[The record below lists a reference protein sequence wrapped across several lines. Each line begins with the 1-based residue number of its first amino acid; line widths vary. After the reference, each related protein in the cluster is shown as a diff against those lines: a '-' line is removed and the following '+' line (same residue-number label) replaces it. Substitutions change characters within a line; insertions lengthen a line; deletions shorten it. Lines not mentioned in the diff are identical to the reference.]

1 MSYPSQPTISNPGRR
16 YNLGYVQGQY
26 YAIWDRHTGQLLQQF
41 PISDQGWA
49 TAWQWWSSWEAQ
61 VAPSAAP
68 STAGAPT
75 TIDPVSYPSN
85 SPAASPIVSPSSAP
99 APSATPSY
107 QPPVTAAPSYQ
118 PPVSPTPSYP
128 AHVPGGH
135 PGYGGPIQTVKTSGL
150 AVASL
155 VLGILWLYWVGSV
168 LAVVFGYMAKQQ
180 IDQSHG
186 AQTGRGMAIAGIVL
200 GWIGLGLLVI
210 AIIAV
215 AANP

>member
-1 MSYPSQPTISNPGRR
+1 MSDPYQPTISNPGQR

-26 YAIWDRHTGQLLQQF
+26 YAIWDRATGQLLQQF
-41 PISDQGWA
+41 PLSDQGWA

-75 TIDPVSYPSN
+75 TIDPVN
-85 SPAASPIVSPSSAP
+85 SPMSTPAATPIV
-99 APSATPSY
+99 APS
-107 QPPVTAAPSYQ
+107 AAPSYQ
-118 PPVSPTPSYP
+118 QPAWGTPVYQPPASTTPGAYP
-128 AHVPGGH
+128 GH
-135 PGYGGPIQTVKTSGL
+135 AGPIQTPKTNGL

-155 VLGILWLYWVGSV
+155 VLGILFLYWVGSV
-168 LAVVFGYMAKQQ
+168 LALVFGYMAKQQ

-200 GWIGLGLLVI
+200 GWIGLGSLVL
-210 AIIAV
+210 AIIVV

>member
-1 MSYPSQPTISNPGRR
+1 MSDQFQPTISNPGQR
-16 YNLGYVQGQY
+16 YNLGYVQGQC
-26 YAIWDRHTGQLLQQF
+26 YAIWDRNSGQLLQQF
-41 PISDQGWA
+41 PLSDQGWA

-61 VAPSAAP
+61 VAPLAAP

-75 TIDPVSYPSN
+75 TIDPVSYPS
-85 SPAASPIVSPSSAP
+85 STPAATPIVAPSAVPSASP
-99 APSATPSY
+99 APSYQPPAVATPSY
-107 QPPVTAAPSYQ
+107 QPPASAS
-118 PPVSPTPSYP
+118 PSYP
-128 AHVPGGH
+128 AQTPGTYPGH
-135 PGYGGPIQTVKTSGL
+135 AGPIQTVKTNGL

-155 VLGILWLYWVGSV
+155 VLGILWLYWVGAV

-200 GWIGLGLLVI
+200 GWIWLGFLVI